1 MRVSL
6 NFNPFVAGYR
16 NDLLQPKEV
25 KKTRLNVDTP
35 RIKFGTINHFE
46 NYIREEWDR
55 ADAVKID
62 AANCSEVKMKE
73 LGKYFHKMP
82 DSELEEAT
90 ISDNP
95 AIARKGLS
103 RLTAAVNAVRKEREA
118 MLREINDLS
127 EIDTKSEDNI
137 AAQKLRVTKEFLNYA
152 NQPDNNGTNAVING
166 ITIYGASKYKDKFVN
181 WLKEKSN
188 MVYKEVEMD
197 IQTPLKTLKELNDLA
212 TISGI
217 SYDHTNKRTLIHVK
231 NLDTFLANK
240 ESSRAYKDIAIF
252 KSFAQDLSKKYH
264 ATLLMTTDIPLDQF
278 ETASISTERMGG
290 LLINLVR
297 ELTDDERNRISSFKQ
312 KISELDRYSIECA
325 SKWYITE
332 GYNKYYNF

>member
-240 ESSRAYKDIAIF
+240 ESSRAKKDIAIF